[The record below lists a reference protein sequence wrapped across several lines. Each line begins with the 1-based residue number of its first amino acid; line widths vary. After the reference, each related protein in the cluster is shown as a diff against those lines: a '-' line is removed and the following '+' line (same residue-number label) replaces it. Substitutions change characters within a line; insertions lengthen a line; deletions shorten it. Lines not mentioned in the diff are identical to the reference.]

1 MGNIILLPNEEL
13 ADISL
18 HLWDDIKQ
26 RTLKETFSQFQA
38 IDFEEF
44 FILVYETWRQLR
56 QADYLQHVILDVVAC
71 FYDYFAEYNLQELL
85 QSVGL
90 DEKDLHQEALRFLP
104 HTLQALEQQGLLD
117 GIVKA
122 LISPFYLSETT
133 QQFIQQY
140 IENNI

>member
-1 MGNIILLPNEEL
+1 MPNEEL

-26 RTLKETFSQFQA
+26 RTLEETFSQFQA

-56 QADYLQHVILDVVAC
+56 QGEYLQQLILDVVAV
-71 FYDYFAEYNLQELL
+71 FYDYFADYSLQELL

-90 DEKDLHQEALRFLP
+90 DEDDLHQEALRFLP
-104 HTLQALEQQGLLD
+104 HTIQALEQQGLLD
-117 GIVKA
+117 GILKQ
-122 LISPFYLSETT
+122 LISPFYLSDTT
-133 QQFIQQY
+133 HQFIEQY
-140 IENNI
+140 IQDNL